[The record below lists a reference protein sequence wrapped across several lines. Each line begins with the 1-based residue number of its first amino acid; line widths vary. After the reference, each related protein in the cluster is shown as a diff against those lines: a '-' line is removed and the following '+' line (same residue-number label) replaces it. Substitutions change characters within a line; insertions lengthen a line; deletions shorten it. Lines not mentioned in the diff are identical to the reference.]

1 MWFSNINPE
10 RNPLNQNYRKVRYR
24 IEHTGIITSET
35 LVSMLSS
42 VVFSAG
48 NLEIPDVFC
57 SIGHFI
63 SV

>member
-10 RNPLNQNYRKVRYR
+10 RNPLNQNYRNVRNR
-24 IEHTGIITSET
+24 IEHTGIVTSET

-42 VVFSAG
+42 VVFSSG

-57 SIGHFI
+57 FIGHSI